1 MSRGHLRKRSPGSW
15 TIVIDLGRDINGKR
29 RQKWETVK
37 GTKKEAN
44 QRLTELLRQYDTGT
58 YLDPQKMTVAGYL
71 KAWLRDYAE
80 PNVSTKTYIR
90 YESIC
95 VKHLTPALGRLQL
108 QKLQPLHIQEY
119 YNEALKSG
127 RVDGKGGLAAQT
139 VKHHHRVLAEAMKKA
154 VNWQLINVNPCDAVD
169 APKPEKKEMRALDE
183 RESATLLD
191 ISKGTRLYIPILIA
205 LTTGLRRGELIGLK
219 WSDIDLTMKTLSINR
234 TIEQT
239 SKSGI
244 VEKTPKTKRSRRS
257 IALAS
262 LTVSAIK
269 ELKQEHSK
277 LRLKLGPAFQDNG
290 YLFIN
295 EDGTLWGPDAF
306 TKAFRWLLDKTD
318 IGYVRF
324 HDLRHSHASQLLKQ
338 GINPKVV
345 SERLGHSSIAI
356 TMDTYSHVL
365 PGLQEEAASK
375 INDALED
382 AISEFG

>member
-1 MSRGHLRKRSPGSW
+1 MSRGHLRSRSSGSW
-15 TIVIDLGRDINGKR
+15 TIVIDVGRDLNGKR
-29 RQKWETVK
+29 RQKSVTVR

-44 QRLTELLRQYDTGT
+44 QRLTELLRQQDTGT
-58 YLDPQKMTVAGYL
+58 YLDPKKMTVASYL
-71 KAWLRDYAE
+71 NAWLRDYAE
-80 PNVSTKTYIR
+80 PSVSTKTYIR

-95 VKHLTPALGRLQL
+95 VKHLAPALGRLQL
-108 QKLQPLHIQEY
+108 QMLQPLHIQEY
-119 YNEALKSG
+119 YNEALKFG
-127 RVDGKGGLAAQT
+127 RMDGKGGLSAQT

-191 ISKGTRLYIPILIA
+191 ISKGTRLYIPIVIA

-219 WSDIDLTMKTLSINR
+219 WSDIDLPAKKLSINR

-239 SKSGI
+239 SKYGI
-244 VEKTPKTKRSRRS
+244 VEKTPKTKKSRRS
-257 IALAS
+257 IALPN
-262 LTVSAIK
+262 LAIRALK
-269 ELKQEHSK
+269 ELRKEHSK
-277 LRLKLGPAFQDNG
+277 QKLKLGPEFQDNG

-306 TKAFRWLLDKTD
+306 TKAFRWFLDKTD

-324 HDLRHSHASQLLKQ
+324 HDLRHTHASQLLKQ

-382 AISEFG
+382 AISEIG